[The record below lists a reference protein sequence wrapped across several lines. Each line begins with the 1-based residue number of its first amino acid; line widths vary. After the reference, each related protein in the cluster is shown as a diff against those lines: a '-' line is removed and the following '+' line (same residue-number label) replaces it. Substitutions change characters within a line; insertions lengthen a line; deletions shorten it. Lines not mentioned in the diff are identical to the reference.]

1 MSVRRLLAAAAAA
14 LLGGIGLAAPA
25 AAHSSV
31 HPVAASFYDFS
42 LGRLGSTTGALLG
55 LAGVV
60 VAGLAL
66 ARPAGRLGTAGGSL
80 GAMVAMVA
88 GLISM
93 ALGAL
98 VAATAEGGLGTGNG
112 LGGAYVAML
121 VGLIGTALGAL
132 ALTRSRRTG

>member
-14 LLGGIGLAAPA
+14 LLGATGLAAPA
-25 AAHSSV
+25 AAHASV
-31 HPVAASFYDFS
+31 QPVAAGFYDFS
-42 LGRLGSTTGALLG
+42 LGRLGASTGALLG

-66 ARPAGRLGTAGGSL
+66 ARPTGRLGAANGSL
-80 GAMVAMVA
+80 RAMVAMAA

-93 ALGAL
+93 ALGGL
-98 VAATAEGGLGTGNG
+98 VAATADGGLGTGNG

-121 VGLIGTALGAL
+121 VGLIATLLGGL
-132 ALTRSRRTG
+132 ALRRSRRTG